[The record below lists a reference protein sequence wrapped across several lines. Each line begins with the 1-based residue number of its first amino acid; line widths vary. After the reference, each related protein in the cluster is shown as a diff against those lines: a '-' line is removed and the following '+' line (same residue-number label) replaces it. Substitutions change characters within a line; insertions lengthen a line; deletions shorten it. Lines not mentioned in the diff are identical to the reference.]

1 MTAVTADPLVGGRP
15 PTDALP
21 IIEEAS
27 GLVERVTWAL
37 ADGWAVAKRN
47 LTHVRYVPEKLLDV
61 TLQPILFVLLFVY
74 VFGNAINVPGGNYVE
89 FLMAGIF
96 VQTITFTSAGT
107 AVSIAD
113 DLSKGV
119 IDRFRSLPMARSAV
133 LSGRTGADLIQSV
146 LGVAVLAAT
155 GLLVGWR
162 THASVVAILG
172 AFALMLLWGY
182 AVSWLGTFVGL
193 LVRTPDAAQTMLF
206 MVAFPLTFLA
216 NTFVPIQG
224 MPPVVQT
231 IAEWNPVSA
240 VVASCRE
247 LFGNAVPPT
256 GPVPLPLQH
265 PTVTAVLWSL
275 ALLLVFVPLAVRRY
289 RKATAG

>member
-1 MTAVTADPLVGGRP
+1 MTAATTTVDRHRSSV
-15 PTDALP
+15 DAIP
-21 IIEEAS
+21 IIEEAT
-27 GLVERVTWAL
+27 GLVERTRWAL
-37 ADGWAVAKRN
+37 ADGWAVTRRN

-74 VFGNAINVPGGNYVE
+74 VFGNAIDVPGGSYVQ

-107 AVSIAD
+107 AISIAD

-133 LSGRTGADLIQSV
+133 LVGRTGADLLQSV
-146 LGVAVLAAT
+146 LGVAVLATT
-155 GLLVGWR
+155 GLIVGWR
-162 THASVVAILG
+162 TDASPLAILAG
-172 AFALMLLWGY
+172 FALMLLWGY
-182 AVSWLGTFVGL
+182 AVSWLGTFFGL

-206 MVAFPLTFLA
+206 VIAFPLTFLA
-216 NTFVPIQG
+216 NTFVPLQG

-240 VVASCRE
+240 VVAACRE
-247 LFGNAVPPT
+247 LFGNAVAPT

-265 PTVTAVLWSL
+265 PIVTSIVWSVG
-275 ALLLVFVPLAVRRY
+275 LLLVFVPLAVRRY
-289 RKATAG
+289 RRATSA

>member
-1 MTAVTADPLVGGRP
+1 MTAVTTDQLTAGRSMAD
-15 PTDALP
+15 AIP
-21 IIEEAS
+21 IIDEAT
-27 GLVERVTWAL
+27 GLGERLRWAA
-37 ADGWAVAKRN
+37 ADGWAIARRN

-74 VFGNAINVPGGNYVE
+74 VFGNAISVPGGSYVE

-107 AVSIAD
+107 AISIAD

-133 LSGRTGADLIQSV
+133 LVGRTGADILQSV
-146 LGVAVLAAT
+146 LGVAVLATT
-155 GLLVGWR
+155 GLIVGWR
-162 THASVVAILG
+162 VHANPLAVLG

-182 AVSWLGTFVGL
+182 AVSWLGTFFGL

-206 MVAFPLTFLA
+206 VIAFPLTFLA
-216 NTFVPIQG
+216 NTFVPTAG

-240 VVASCRE
+240 VVAASRE
-247 LFGNAVPPT
+247 LFGNAPAPV
-256 GPVPLPLQH
+256 GDVPLPLQY
-265 PTVTAVLWSL
+265 PIASSIVWSVLILAVC
-275 ALLLVFVPLAVRRY
+275 VPLAVRRY
-289 RKATAG
+289 RQATAA